1 MTEQKVKA
9 RAHAYHP
16 RIPEVRCWI
25 PPEGITTAC
34 EQDPDLWFPN
44 QSGSSGAAELLCMG
58 CEVVDECLEA
68 SIVQGEA
75 AGVWGGFSG
84 RARQEMMTAR
94 RKAGTL

>member
-9 RAHAYHP
+9 RARAYSP
-16 RIPEVRCWI
+16 RIPETRCWI
-25 PPEGITTAC
+25 PPAGITTAC
-34 EQDPDLWFPN
+34 EQDPELWFPH
-44 QSGSSGAAELLCMG
+44 QSGSTGAVESLCNR
-58 CEVVDECLEA
+58 CEVRDECLEA